1 MIKELFSH
9 ISKKGRLM
17 LVWAAI
23 SNTVS
28 SLLFA
33 GILLT
38 VFRMLT
44 AITEK
49 NEDLTGYWW
58 TMLGMLAIKFI
69 ANIVSVG
76 ATHFAGFE
84 MEVNLKEKIL
94 RKLKQFSLGF
104 YTNERLGEISTV
116 VQNDVD
122 NLEGA
127 VAHIGSRTVSDV
139 ITALVIGAALF
150 ALDWKMGL
158 VMVALL
164 PLALWI
170 QASSVKSSLALKEK
184 NKRNL
189 ADMVSRFVEYTKG
202 TLLLKAFPES
212 KFFQDR
218 LKESAQR
225 FGESSKAE
233 SRAGAVDSAKYFIPF
248 ELCFGLLALIGGLLT
263 WFKILDADNY
273 VYFVVFSQEFYR
285 PFASLESYRM
295 SYTGIKDGYGR
306 IARLLDAPV
315 MENPAAPKSAAGF
328 DIHFD
333 HVGFRYEENGFELK
347 DADFTLEQGSL
358 TALVGPSGSGKTTI
372 ANLLLRFWDCQSG
385 KIEIGGVDIR
395 NMDYDELLSK
405 ISIVMQNVILFAD
418 TIYENIKMGNNTAT
432 KEQVIEAAK
441 KAVIHDF
448 IMTLPDGY
456 DTMLGENGV
465 GLSGGQKQRLSIARA
480 LLKDNPIVLLDEAT
494 SNVDPMNEV
503 CIQKAISNLSVGR
516 TVLVIAHHLQ
526 TIRFADRILVFQ
538 EGRIAEAGKHSEL
551 IDRGGLYC
559 ELWTA
564 QQRAKTWKMA
574 SFSGS
579 SLASDIPREKFHKP
593 F

>member
-9 ISKKGRLM
+9 IGKKGRRM
-17 LVWAAI
+17 LAWATI

-44 AITEK
+44 AITEGNK
-49 NEDLTGYWW
+49 DLAGYWR
-58 TMLGMLAIKFI
+58 TMTGMLAVKFI
-69 ANIVSVG
+69 ANIISVG

-84 MEVNLKEKIL
+84 METNLKEKII
-94 RKLKQFSLGF
+94 RRLKQFSLGF
-104 YTNERLGEISTV
+104 YTKERLGEISTV

-127 VAHIGSRTVSDV
+127 VAHIGSRTVSDI

-150 ALDWKMGL
+150 VLDWKMGL

-164 PLALWI
+164 PLAIWL
-170 QASSVKSSLALKEK
+170 QAAGVKRSLALKEE

-202 TLLLKAFPES
+202 IPLLKAFPENR
-212 KFFQDR
+212 FFQNR
-218 LKESAQR
+218 LKESARR

-233 SRAGAVDSAKYFIPF
+233 SKAGAADSAKYFIPF
-248 ELCFGLLALIGGLLT
+248 ELCFGLLALVGGLLT
-263 WFKILDADNY
+263 WFKFLAVDSY
-273 VYFVVFSQEFYR
+273 VYFIVFSQEFYR

-295 SYTGIKDGYGR
+295 SYTGIKDSYGR

-333 HVGFRYEENGFELK
+333 HVAFRYEENGFELK
-347 DADFTLEQGSL
+347 DADFTLEPGSL

-372 ANLLLRFWDCQSG
+372 ANLLLRFWDCSAG

-395 NMDYDELLSK
+395 KMDYDELLSK
-405 ISIVMQNVILFAD
+405 ISIVMQNVVLFAD
-418 TIYENIKMGNNTAT
+418 TVYENIKMGNSGAT
-432 KEQVIEAAK
+432 EEQVTKAAK
-441 KAVIHDF
+441 KAMIHDF
-448 IMTLPDGY
+448 ILSLPDGY
-456 DTMLGENGV
+456 NTMLGENGV
-465 GLSGGQKQRLSIARA
+465 GLSGGQRQRLSIARA
-480 LLKDNPIVLLDEAT
+480 LLKDSPVVLLDEAT

-503 CIQKAISNLSVGR
+503 AIQRAISNLSAGR

-526 TIRFADRILVFQ
+526 TIRSADHILVFQ
-538 EGRIAEAGKHSEL
+538 EGRIVEAGKHSEL

-564 QQRAKTWKMA
+564 QQQAKTWRI
-574 SFSGS
+574 GS
-579 SLASDIPREKFHKP
+579 QTA
-593 F
+593 